1 MLYTAKEIRRVVREG
16 MTKKGDRSLYNQ
28 ARLAK
33 KVLLFDPEYGE
44 MSGTV
49 YGKIDY
55 VSFLTAMQAMAN
67 ILNMNIWQVA
77 AIVYEARYLA
87 VDTENFQ
94 FHMPSTKAVIEA
106 LK

>member
-1 MLYTAKEIRRVVREG
+1 
-16 MTKKGDRSLYNQ
+16 
-28 ARLAK
+28 
-33 KVLLFDPEYGE
+33 